1 LRRLLLLVVVAL
13 ALYGAWW
20 YETEWPVRSAS
31 QPPQTLVVEPGW
43 GVLEI
48 GRHLQA
54 LGLVRHPE
62 LFRALV
68 VLRGAAGRLRAG
80 EYEFSG
86 RMSLSQIVD
95 KMARG
100 EVVRHSVTFPE
111 GRNLD
116 EMAALAAARG
126 IPAEAFL
133 AAARNVTL
141 IHDLDPAAEDLEG
154 YVFPDTYDISPRR
167 PDAAAELVGRA
178 VHRFHEVIAP
188 ELPSL
193 AATRLTPR
201 EVVTLASLVELE
213 SAAKQERPRIAAVFL
228 NRLKRGMP
236 LQTDPT
242 VIYAMRRAGS
252 WNGNIRKADLD
263 IDSPYNTYRHPGL
276 PPGPIASPGR
286 EALRAVLHPA
296 PSKDLYFVSR
306 NDGTHYFSE
315 TLEQHARAV
324 DYYQRNHGAP
334 PPEQAPLPAPSPASP
349 APARGR

>member
-1 LRRLLLLVVVAL
+1 LRRLFLLVLLGL
-13 ALYGAWW
+13 AVYGVWW
-20 YETEWPVRSAS
+20 HETEWPVRSAS

-48 GRHLQA
+48 GRHLHA

-62 LFRALV
+62 VFRALV
-68 VLRGAAGRLRAG
+68 VMRGAAGRLRAG
-80 EYEFSG
+80 EYEFTG
-86 RMSLSQIVD
+86 EMSLGQVVD

-126 IPAEAFL
+126 IPEAAFL
-133 AAARNVTL
+133 AAARKPAL
-141 IHDLDPAAEDLEG
+141 IYDLDSAADDLEG
-154 YVFPDTYDISPRR
+154 YVFPDTYDVSPRR
-167 PDAAAELVGRA
+167 ADAAADLVARA
-178 VHRFHEVIAP
+178 VRRFREVIAP

-193 AATRLTPR
+193 PATGLTLR
-201 EVVTLASLVELE
+201 QAVTLASLVELE
-213 SAAKQERPRIAAVFL
+213 SAVKQERPRIASVFL
-228 NRLKRGMP
+228 NRLRRHMP

-242 VIYAMRRAGS
+242 VIYAMRKAGS

-286 EALRAVLHPA
+286 EALQAVLHPA
-296 PSKDLYFVSR
+296 ASKELYFVSR

-324 DYYQRNHGAP
+324 DYYQRNRGAP
-334 PPEQAPLPAPSPASP
+334 PPEPAAPPPTAASP
-349 APARGR
+349 APGPGR

>member
-1 LRRLLLLVVVAL
+1 LRRLVLLLLVGL
-13 ALYGAWW
+13 AVYGVWW
-20 YETEWPVRSAS
+20 HETEWPVREAS
-31 QPPQTLVVEPGW
+31 EPPQTLVVEPGW

-48 GRHLQA
+48 GRHLHS

-62 LFRALV
+62 VFRALV
-68 VLRGAAGRLRAG
+68 VVRGATGRLRAG
-80 EYEFSG
+80 EYEFAG

-111 GRNLD
+111 GRNLA

-133 AAARNVTL
+133 AAARNPAL
-141 IHDLDPAAEDLEG
+141 IHELDPAAEDLEG
-154 YVFPDTYDISPRR
+154 YVFPDTYDVSPRR
-167 PDAAAELVGRA
+167 PDAAADLVARA
-178 VHRFHEVIAP
+178 VRRFRDVIAP

-193 AATRLTPR
+193 PSTGLTLR
-201 EVVTLASLVELE
+201 EAVTLASLVELE
-213 SAAKQERPRIAAVFL
+213 SAVKQERPRIAAVFL
-228 NRLKRGMP
+228 NRLRRHMP

-242 VIYAMRRAGS
+242 VIYAMRKAGS

-263 IDSPYNTYRHPGL
+263 IDSPYNTYRHAGL

-296 PSKDLYFVSR
+296 PSKELYFVSR

-324 DYYQRNHGAP
+324 DYYQRNRGAP
-334 PPEQAPLPAPSPASP
+334 PPEPSPAAAR
-349 APARGR
+349 APGAGR